1 MQIGRVLE
9 MAEDSTDTID
19 YAARV
24 KRRFAIQTEFDFSN
38 TAEAAETT

>member
-9 MAEDSTDTID
+9 MAEGSKDTID
-19 YAARV
+19 YEARV